1 MLAGVGVE
9 RVKETAGSGRPAAA
23 EPDMPGKDPNQPLR
37 VIIVGDDPD
46 ARQGLRALVEAA
58 PNAEIVAEA
67 ATGTLAAEEVRDCQP
82 DLLLFD
88 VGLPRMAAGLVGEA
102 SLLAIARESLQRAGA
117 GTDPA
122 AHQRPGRA
130 LTRREREI
138 MGLIAEGRSNRQI
151 ADLLVLS
158 PKTVKNHICRI
169 YQCMGVHDRDRAVRR
184 WEALELRLWIP
195 ALSCWASV

>member
-1 MLAGVGVE
+1 MN
-9 RVKETAGSGRPAAA
+9 ETAVNGQPSAA
-23 EPDMPGKDPNQPLR
+23 ERDIPGKTPEQPLR
-37 VIIVGDDPD
+37 VVIVGADPA

-58 PNAEIVAEA
+58 PNVEIVAETA
-67 ATGTLAAEEVRDCQP
+67 GGTLDAEQVRDCRP

-88 VGLPRMAAGLVGEA
+88 TGLPQAVAGLVGEA
-102 SLLAIARESLQRAGA
+102 SLLAVARESLHRAC
-117 GTDPA
+117 TDTEPEDDQ
-122 AHQRPGRA
+122 HRGRE

-169 YQCMGVHDRDRAVRR
+169 YQCLGVHERDKAVQ
-184 WEALELRLWIP
+184 LWHTIQMAYGLP
-195 ALSCWASV
+195 G